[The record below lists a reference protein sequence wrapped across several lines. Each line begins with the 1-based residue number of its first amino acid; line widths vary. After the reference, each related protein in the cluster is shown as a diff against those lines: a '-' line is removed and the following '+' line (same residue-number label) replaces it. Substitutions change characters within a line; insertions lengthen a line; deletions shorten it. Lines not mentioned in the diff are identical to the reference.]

1 MAPNN
6 KPSSGRSATPGRL
19 SRRRFL
25 TGSTAAVTGAA
36 LPLATR
42 PIMAEHRTHHSES
55 FRMVFMTDIH
65 WQDQHGAPEALAKA
79 LASLQR
85 LDPTPELI
93 VNGGDL
99 VHNSKGMT
107 VDSGERSADRF
118 LASWRANTD
127 LPTYHAMGNHDPLGW
142 ANPEVSPN
150 EPLFGWDL
158 WREKL
163 GRDRLYYSFDH
174 GGWHFV
180 VLHDIALTERGHY
193 IGEFDDQQM
202 RWLKRDLAHAGD
214 RPTMLFG
221 HMPPVSAIE
230 FLDGGAAV
238 EDGDWTLSVTR
249 MTRNPDALLQAL
261 EGSRAQAFWS
271 GHIHRRDRIDALGLS
286 MICAGAISGAWWG
299 GPNGATQEG
308 YAVIDCHADG
318 SFDYYYHDYG
328 WQPPS

>member
-1 MAPNN
+1 
-6 KPSSGRSATPGRL
+6 
-19 SRRRFL
+19 
-25 TGSTAAVTGAA
+25 
-36 LPLATR
+36 
-42 PIMAEHRTHHSES
+42 
-55 FRMVFMTDIH
+55 MVFMTDIH
-65 WQDQHGAPEALAKA
+65 WQQRHGAPQALAKA
-79 LASLQR
+79 LASLGD
-85 LDPTPELI
+85 LDPAPELI

-99 VHNSKGMT
+99 VHNVKGMT
-107 VDSGERSADRF
+107 PEAGHRAADRF
-118 LASWRANTD
+118 LSLWQQHTD
-127 LPTYHAMGNHDPLGW
+127 LPTHHALGNHDPLGW
-142 ANPEVSPN
+142 ENPEVSPD

-180 VLHDIALTERGHY
+180 VLHNIALTERGDY
-193 IGEFDDQQM
+193 IGEFDDEQM
-202 RWLKRDLAHAGD
+202 RWLKRDLARAGD

-230 FLDGGAAV
+230 FLDGGAEV
-238 EDGDWTLSVTR
+238 EDGDWSLSITR
-249 MTRNPDALLQAL
+249 MTRNPQSLMQAI

-299 GPNGATQEG
+299 GANGPTQEG
-308 YAVIDCHADG
+308 YAVIDCHPDG

-328 WQPPS
+328 WQPPD